1 MPQRLFRFPF
11 AAAVLIAAA
20 PALAQNAAPAAGT
33 QNAGT
38 APGTTPGA
46 ELTAPTA
53 TTPAPGAPASQAPA
67 NQAPANQAPAAT
79 DQGAADAMPPNI
91 PELSNNTTD
100 QVPLTTDLV
109 QRLIDSWPEM
119 SALASDFTDQYGI
132 DEDAPDPAAVFGAW
146 ASHPEAKAKIDAV
159 IAKHGFKDLD
169 EWTKVANSILIAYDW
184 DDDLVD
190 PKKIEEAV
198 HDIDKTPGLSQAE
211 KDALI
216 AQVRE
221 QAASAEESRPLPG
234 NREVIA
240 PFSDRIAKG
249 IGEESSGDQ

>member
-1 MPQRLFRFPF
+1 MPQTLFRLPL
-11 AAAVLIAAA
+11 AAAALILAA
-20 PALAQNAAPAAGT
+20 PALAQTAAPAAGT
-33 QNAGT
+33 K
-38 APGTTPGA
+38 TTPGA
-46 ELTAPTA
+46 ELTAPSPTV
-53 TTPAPGAPASQAPA
+53 PVPGSPD
-67 NQAPANQAPAAT
+67 PAAAEQGGT
-79 DQGAADAMPPNI
+79 DAGGADGMPPNI
-91 PELSNNTTD
+91 PELSNTTTD

-216 AQVRE
+216 AQVKE

-249 IGEESSGDQ
+249 IGEEASGDQ

>member
-1 MPQRLFRFPF
+1 
-11 AAAVLIAAA
+11 
-20 PALAQNAAPAAGT
+20 
-33 QNAGT
+33 
-38 APGTTPGA
+38 
-46 ELTAPTA
+46 
-53 TTPAPGAPASQAPA
+53 
-67 NQAPANQAPAAT
+67 
-79 DQGAADAMPPNI
+79 MPPNI
-91 PELSNNTTD
+91 PELSNTTTD

-132 DEDAPDPAAVFGAW
+132 DEDAPDPAAVFGSW

-216 AQVRE
+216 AQSR
-221 QAASAEESRPLPG
+221 SRPPPPRNPG
-234 NREVIA
+234 RCPATARSSRRSPTASPRARRRGLGRPVRRRGSA
-240 PFSDRIAKG
+240 ACAALAAATTSKG
-249 IGEESSGDQ
+249 HAA

>member
-1 MPQRLFRFPF
+1 MPQTLFRLPLAV
-11 AAAVLIAAA
+11 AALIAAA
-20 PALAQNAAPAAGT
+20 PALAQNAAPAAGA
-33 QNAGT
+33 N
-38 APGTTPGA
+38 TTPGA
-46 ELTAPTA
+46 ELTAPSPTVA
-53 TTPAPGAPASQAPA
+53 VPGAPAQTAPSA
-67 NQAPANQAPAAT
+67 TQQGAT
-79 DQGAADAMPPNI
+79 DTGSGDADSADSMPPNI
-91 PELSNNTTD
+91 PELSNSATD

-132 DEDAPDPAAVFGAW
+132 DEDAPDPAAVFGSW

-159 IAKHGFKDLD
+159 IAKHDFKDLD

-216 AQVRE
+216 AQVKE

-249 IGEESSGDQ
+249 IGEEGAGDQ